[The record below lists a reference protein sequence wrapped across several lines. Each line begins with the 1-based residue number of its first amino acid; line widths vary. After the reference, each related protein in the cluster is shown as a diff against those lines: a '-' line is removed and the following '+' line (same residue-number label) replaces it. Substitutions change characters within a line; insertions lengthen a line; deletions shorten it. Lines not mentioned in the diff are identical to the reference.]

1 MSGVFINNLY
11 QRKPDGA
18 AATVE
23 FTIRV
28 LQSIITF
35 TLRGWVIY
43 SMFYAWQGAAAGH

>member
-28 LQSIITF
+28 LQPIITF
-35 TLRGWVIY
+35 TLLGWAIY
-43 SMFYAWQGAAAGH
+43 STFYAWEGAAAGH